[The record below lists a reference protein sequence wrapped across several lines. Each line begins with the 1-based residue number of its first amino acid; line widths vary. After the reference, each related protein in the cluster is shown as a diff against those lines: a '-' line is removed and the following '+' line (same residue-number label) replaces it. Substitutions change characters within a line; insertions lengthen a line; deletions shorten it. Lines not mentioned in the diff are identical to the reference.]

1 MKRNRL
7 LSEEFI
13 NSISKNFT
21 ARNKTIWGQY
31 NDIAVLYNKISD
43 LKDFIERASD
53 LGIYD
58 NEQQE
63 RIESLRLTKIMN
75 RFSMVAAPIE
85 CAAGQIQFDAKSF
98 LLDRAFKEYSGASIG
113 PASDAAYISALR
125 TQINNLYTLMNHIR
139 HDLELQLTPVT
150 NIQKAE
156 S

>member
-1 MKRNRL
+1 MKRNQPRL

-21 ARNKTIWGQY
+21 ARNKTIWGKY

-53 LGIYD
+53 LGIYN

-63 RIESLRLTKIMN
+63 KIESLRLTKIMN
-75 RFSMVAAPIE
+75 RFSMVAAPLE
-85 CAAGQIQFDAKSF
+85 CAAGQIQSDAKSF
-98 LLDRAFKEYSGASIG
+98 LLDRAFKEYEETA
-113 PASDAAYISALR
+113 PDAFYFNMLR
-125 TQINNLYTLMNHIR
+125 TQINNLHTLMNHIR

-150 NIQKAE
+150 NI
-156 S
+156 